1 MIMWY
6 ANIGNTIYSYVK
18 YVMENQKGW
27 SQKKL
32 YCTPDLGLTAVD
44 EDGTP
49 KNFPTLYIHELPSVE
64 KGNDLTNETVNA
76 VLSSVEIKGYT
87 KEKNDGLELI
97 SDAAECMKALKFN
110 ITGIPLVEQT
120 GDYYTSV
127 ARFRRMVGSG
137 DKDLVS

>member
-18 YVMENQKGW
+18 HVMTNVKGW
-27 SQKKL
+27 GQKKL

-49 KNFPTLYIHELPSVE
+49 KNFPTLYIHELTPVE

-76 VLSSVEIKGYT
+76 VMCSIELIAYAKT
-87 KEKNDGLELI
+87 KDECLELI
-97 SDAAECMKALKFN
+97 SDATECMKALRFN
-110 ITGIPLVEQT
+110 ATMIPLTELT
-120 GDYYTSV
+120 GDYFTSI